1 MSFSIRLAELA
12 DAYQLPAVE
21 RSAGQ
26 LFRTVAELAW
36 IADDTVMSVQ
46 AHQQSILRRT
56 SWVAELTDV
65 TGGVVIGF
73 ISAEPFDD
81 ALHIWELSVHA
92 DRQRQGVGRG
102 LVHAVLAY
110 AREQQLK
117 AVTLTTFQD
126 VPWNGPWYQHLGFL
140 MVPKDEWGPRL
151 EGVLTAEQEHGV
163 PIERRCAMRYTV

>member
-1 MSFSIRLAELA
+1 MSFSIRLAELD

-65 TGGVVIGF
+65 TGGAIIGF
-73 ISAEPFDD
+73 ISAELFDD

-92 DRQRQGVGRG
+92 DYQRQGVGRG

-126 VPWNGPWYQHLGFL
+126 VLWNGPWYQHLGFL
-140 MVPKDEWGPRL
+140 MVPKDEWGSRL
-151 EGVLTAEQEHGV
+151 EGVLMAEQEHGV